1 MLFPQELIDLIID
14 SVRESDDAGPESSLV
29 SWAWVSRNRR
39 HTFRDI
45 EIHLEDLH
53 IFSELVAGAPEI
65 RTCIRNLELICGNPD
80 LTHLAVFDA
89 PLTKVTSLTLV
100 LDNGMAYDEE
110 DEKLHEFNTA
120 IMGIFSPITFP
131 RLADLCIDF
140 EILDAEIVYRVL
152 NAFSHSLQCVSI
164 LGATMVTDG
173 SAEMP
178 IIRLPQLR
186 EWLFEVHE
194 GVDYILKCLHPPTL
208 PHQVMA
214 VLGYY
219 EPLSTVR
226 FLEADVEMLSIL
238 AFELPLAL
246 VPTRLRGLTIYALSS
261 DDEDLWAT
269 VLTNE
274 RLNDVSDIRLMFDS
288 EMEDFPWAAL
298 DSILEPP
305 RFEHLSN
312 LGVCHPPK
320 HTPDL
325 AAKIRRAMPIA
336 ESRGILQFW
345 TFDRDT

>member
-14 SVRESDDAGPESSLV
+14 NVRESDDAGPESSLV
-29 SWAWVSRNRR
+29 SWAWVSRNRH

-45 EIHLEDLH
+45 EIHLENLH
-53 IFSELVAGAPEI
+53 IFSELVARAPEI
-65 RTCIRNLELICGNPD
+65 RTCVRNLELVCGNPE
-80 LTHLAVFDA
+80 LSHLAVFDA

-110 DEKLHEFNTA
+110 GEKLHEFNTA

-164 LGATMVTDG
+164 IGATMVTDG

-186 EWLFEVHE
+186 EWRFEVYE

-214 VLGYY
+214 VLAYY

-238 AFELPLAL
+238 AFE
-246 VPTRLRGLTIYALSS
+246 RLTIYGLNS
-261 DDEDLWAT
+261 DDEDLWTT

-274 RLNDVSDIRLMFDS
+274 RLNDVLDIRLMFDW

-312 LGVCHPPK
+312 LGVYHRPE
-320 HTPDL
+320 HTAPDL
-325 AAKIRRAMPIA
+325 VEKIRRAMPIA
-336 ESRGILQFW
+336 ERRGILQFW
-345 TFDRDT
+345 TFDRDTDWWVRV